1 MKTPVEVLLIVGVL
15 FVQGCVGVAYV
26 PGVEKTDLS
35 AVYEETAT
43 RSEIEAVLGE
53 PVASRTTDEGSISI
67 YKYNRGAEGGFA
79 DQQDI
84 VDHPVV
90 DNLVGKFLMLTTLG
104 LLSPGVT
111 PFAHSGHIRPVI
123 PI

>member
-15 FVQGCVGVAYV
+15 FVQGCTYV

-53 PVASRTTDEGSISI
+53 PIASWATDEGSISI
-67 YKYNRGAEGGFA
+67 YSYNRGAEGRVA
-79 DQQDI
+79 YPEI
-84 VDHPVV
+84 
-90 DNLVGKFLMLTTLG
+90 
-104 LLSPGVT
+104 
-111 PFAHSGHIRPVI
+111 IR
-123 PI
+123 